1 MEHRDRLWPGG
12 YTFLYDDG
20 LFRPSTDTFLLG
32 SFPRL
37 RRGMAVCE
45 LGAGTGLLSLL
56 LLAREPELTVT
67 GVELQ
72 PQACALFRRTA
83 EENGLQGR
91 MHCLEGDL
99 RQGLLPPGRF
109 RLAVANPPYFPPD
122 AGAVAP
128 DAARRT
134 ARAETDCT
142 LSQLCAAA
150 ARALTWGGSFCL
162 VHRPDRLADVLEEL
176 RRVRLEPKRLR
187 FVHHTAAARPSLFLL
202 EARLGSEYLA
212 ANALLLNLL
221 TVSAFALDAL
231 AYGVEIKCGQALG
244 ARRLDR
250 LQAYWR
256 AACRQGALVAGLLG
270 LAYLLLGDR
279 ILALLT
285 HQPDLLALAQ
295 VYLPWHWLLPL
306 IGVWSYLWDGL
317 FVAATDGRA
326 MRNSLLL
333 ASLGFA
339 LALTSLPWLGNHAL
353 WLAMSL
359 FLALRALALAWI
371 WRYRHHNGRALMAP
385 TAAS

>member
-32 SFPRL
+32 AFPRL
-37 RRGMAVCE
+37 RRGMTVCE

-72 PQACALFRRTA
+72 PAACALFRRTA

-109 RLAVANPPYFPPD
+109 RLAVANPPYFPPG

-142 LSQLCAAA
+142 LAQLCAAA

-187 FVHHTAAARPSLFLL
+187 FVHHTAAAPPSLFLL
-202 EARLGSEYLA
+202 EARLGGGVGLTVEPP
-212 ANALLLNLL
+212 LLLHGPDGGE
-221 TVSAFALDAL
+221 TEDVRR
-231 AYGVEIKCGQALG
+231 AYFRDKEE
-244 ARRLDR
+244 
-250 LQAYWR
+250 
-256 AACRQGALVAGLLG
+256 
-270 LAYLLLGDR
+270 
-279 ILALLT
+279 
-285 HQPDLLALAQ
+285 
-295 VYLPWHWLLPL
+295 
-306 IGVWSYLWDGL
+306 
-317 FVAATDGRA
+317 
-326 MRNSLLL
+326 
-333 ASLGFA
+333 
-339 LALTSLPWLGNHAL
+339 
-353 WLAMSL
+353 
-359 FLALRALALAWI
+359 
-371 WRYRHHNGRALMAP
+371 
-385 TAAS
+385 

>member
-32 SFPRL
+32 AFPRL

-142 LSQLCAAA
+142 LAQLCAAA

-162 VHRPDRLADVLEEL
+162 VFRAERMPEL
-176 RRVRLEPKRLR
+176 FACLKGCGMEPKRLR
-187 FVHHTAAARPSLFLL
+187 LVQNTAQAAPKLLLL
-202 EARLGSEYLA
+202 EAKKGGRPGLA
-212 ANALLLNLL
+212 VLPPLLLRDPDGGE
-221 TVSAFALDAL
+221 SAELS
-231 AYGVEIKCGQALG
+231 
-244 ARRLDR
+244 
-250 LQAYWR
+250 
-256 AACRQGALVAGLLG
+256 
-270 LAYLLLGDR
+270 R
-279 ILALLT
+279 IYFR
-285 HQPDLLALAQ
+285 DKE
-295 VYLPWHWLLPL
+295 
-306 IGVWSYLWDGL
+306 
-317 FVAATDGRA
+317 
-326 MRNSLLL
+326 
-333 ASLGFA
+333 
-339 LALTSLPWLGNHAL
+339 
-353 WLAMSL
+353 
-359 FLALRALALAWI
+359 
-371 WRYRHHNGRALMAP
+371 
-385 TAAS
+385 

>member
-1 MEHRDRLWPGG
+1 M
-12 YTFLYDDG
+12 T
-20 LFRPSTDTFLLG
+20 
-32 SFPRL
+32 
-37 RRGMAVCE
+37 VCE

-187 FVHHTAAARPSLFLL
+187 FVHHTAAAPPSLFLL
-202 EARLGSEYLA
+202 EARLGGGVGLTVEPP
-212 ANALLLNLL
+212 LLLHGPDGGE
-221 TVSAFALDAL
+221 TEDVRR
-231 AYGVEIKCGQALG
+231 AYFRDKEE
-244 ARRLDR
+244 
-250 LQAYWR
+250 
-256 AACRQGALVAGLLG
+256 
-270 LAYLLLGDR
+270 
-279 ILALLT
+279 
-285 HQPDLLALAQ
+285 
-295 VYLPWHWLLPL
+295 
-306 IGVWSYLWDGL
+306 
-317 FVAATDGRA
+317 
-326 MRNSLLL
+326 
-333 ASLGFA
+333 
-339 LALTSLPWLGNHAL
+339 
-353 WLAMSL
+353 
-359 FLALRALALAWI
+359 
-371 WRYRHHNGRALMAP
+371 
-385 TAAS
+385 

>member
-37 RRGMAVCE
+37 RRGTTVCE

-109 RLAVANPPYFPPD
+109 RLAVANPPYFPPG

-162 VHRPDRLADVLEEL
+162 VHR
-176 RRVRLEPKRLR
+176 RRAPHGGVPTGGVSAGGPAGRRRGPHRGAAP
-187 FVHHTAAARPSLFLL
+187 AAAWPRRRRNRGRPP
-202 EARLGSEYLA
+202 
-212 ANALLLNLL
+212 
-221 TVSAFALDAL
+221 
-231 AYGVEIKCGQALG
+231 GVFS
-244 ARRLDR
+244 
-250 LQAYWR
+250 
-256 AACRQGALVAGLLG
+256 RQGGMNHGRNPISGGHAH
-270 LAYLLLGDR
+270 R
-279 ILALLT
+279 
-285 HQPDLLALAQ
+285 QP
-295 VYLPWHWLLPL
+295 
-306 IGVWSYLWDGL
+306 G
-317 FVAATDGRA
+317 
-326 MRNSLLL
+326 
-333 ASLGFA
+333 
-339 LALTSLPWLGNHAL
+339 
-353 WLAMSL
+353 
-359 FLALRALALAWI
+359 
-371 WRYRHHNGRALMAP
+371 
-385 TAAS
+385 

>member
-1 MEHRDRLWPGG
+1 MEHWDRLWPGG

-91 MHCLEGDL
+91 LRCLEGDL
-99 RQGLLPPGRF
+99 RQGLL
-109 RLAVANPPYFPPD
+109 PPD

-162 VHRPDRLADVLEEL
+162 VHRPDWLADVLEEL

-187 FVHHTAAARPSLFLL
+187 FVHHTAAAPPSLFLL
-202 EARLGSEYLA
+202 EARLGGGVGLTVEPP
-212 ANALLLNLL
+212 LLLHGPDGGE
-221 TVSAFALDAL
+221 TEDVRR
-231 AYGVEIKCGQALG
+231 AYFRDKEE
-244 ARRLDR
+244 
-250 LQAYWR
+250 
-256 AACRQGALVAGLLG
+256 
-270 LAYLLLGDR
+270 
-279 ILALLT
+279 
-285 HQPDLLALAQ
+285 
-295 VYLPWHWLLPL
+295 
-306 IGVWSYLWDGL
+306 
-317 FVAATDGRA
+317 
-326 MRNSLLL
+326 
-333 ASLGFA
+333 
-339 LALTSLPWLGNHAL
+339 
-353 WLAMSL
+353 
-359 FLALRALALAWI
+359 
-371 WRYRHHNGRALMAP
+371 
-385 TAAS
+385 

>member
-32 SFPRL
+32 AFPRL
-37 RRGMAVCE
+37 RRGMTVCE

-72 PQACALFRRTA
+72 PAACGIFRRTA
-83 EENGLQGR
+83 AENGLEDR
-91 MHCLEGDL
+91 LRCLEGDL
-99 RQGLLPPGRF
+99 RDPGLLPPGRF
-109 RLAVANPPYFPPD
+109 RLAVSNPPYFPPE

-150 ARALTWGGSFCL
+150 ARTLTWGGSFCL

-202 EARLGSEYLA
+202 EARLGGGVGLTVEPP
-212 ANALLLNLL
+212 LLLHGPDGGE
-221 TVSAFALDAL
+221 TEDVRR
-231 AYGVEIKCGQALG
+231 AYFRDKEE
-244 ARRLDR
+244 
-250 LQAYWR
+250 
-256 AACRQGALVAGLLG
+256 
-270 LAYLLLGDR
+270 
-279 ILALLT
+279 
-285 HQPDLLALAQ
+285 
-295 VYLPWHWLLPL
+295 
-306 IGVWSYLWDGL
+306 
-317 FVAATDGRA
+317 
-326 MRNSLLL
+326 
-333 ASLGFA
+333 
-339 LALTSLPWLGNHAL
+339 
-353 WLAMSL
+353 
-359 FLALRALALAWI
+359 
-371 WRYRHHNGRALMAP
+371 
-385 TAAS
+385 

>member
-37 RRGMAVCE
+37 RRGMTVCE

-109 RLAVANPPYFPPD
+109 RLAVANPPYFPPG

-134 ARAETDCT
+134 ARAATDRT
-142 LSQLCAAA
+142 LAQLCAAA
-150 ARALTWGGSFCL
+150 ARAPAVRQLT
-162 VHRPDRLADVLEEL
+162 RT
-176 RRVRLEPKRLR
+176 RR
-187 FVHHTAAARPSLFLL
+187 A
-202 EARLGSEYLA
+202 
-212 ANALLLNLL
+212 
-221 TVSAFALDAL
+221 VSR
-231 AYGVEIKCGQALG
+231 ALG
-244 ARRLDR
+244 A
-250 LQAYWR
+250 
-256 AACRQGALVAGLLG
+256 
-270 LAYLLLGDR
+270 
-279 ILALLT
+279 
-285 HQPDLLALAQ
+285 
-295 VYLPWHWLLPL
+295 L
-306 IGVWSYLWDGL
+306 IGCLPDR
-317 FVAATDGRA
+317 GR
-326 MRNSLLL
+326 R
-333 ASLGFA
+333 
-339 LALTSLPWLGNHAL
+339 
-353 WLAMSL
+353 
-359 FLALRALALAWI
+359 
-371 WRYRHHNGRALMAP
+371 GR
-385 TAAS
+385 

>member
-32 SFPRL
+32 AFPRL
-37 RRGMAVCE
+37 RRGMTVCE

-187 FVHHTAAARPSLFLL
+187 LVQYRAEKAPSLVLAEGRKGARPGL
-202 EARLGSEYLA
+202 E
-212 ANALLLNLL
+212 
-221 TVSAFALDAL
+221 
-231 AYGVEIKCGQALG
+231 
-244 ARRLDR
+244 
-250 LQAYWR
+250 
-256 AACRQGALVAGLLG
+256 
-270 LAYLLLGDR
+270 
-279 ILALLT
+279 
-285 HQPDLLALAQ
+285 LLA
-295 VYLPWHWLLPL
+295 PL
-306 IGVWSYLWDGL
+306 ILTGP
-317 FVAATDGRA
+317 DGRD
-326 MRNSLLL
+326 
-333 ASLGFA
+333 
-339 LALTSLPWLGNHAL
+339 
-353 WLAMSL
+353 
-359 FLALRALALAWI
+359 
-371 WRYRHHNGRALMAP
+371 
-385 TAAS
+385 TAEVRRIYHREDI